1 MTFLMI
7 SLMTSLMISLMT
19 FLVTFLVIFLVMPR
33 EISLMTSSDS
43 SISPFIKTVVP

>member
-7 SLMTSLMISLMT
+7 SLKT
-19 FLVTFLVIFLVMPR
+19 FLVMPR

>member
-7 SLMTSLMISLMT
+7 SLMTFLMT
-19 FLVTFLVIFLVMPR
+19 FLVTFLVIFHVMPR